1 MTAEIART
9 AWDVVIGLLVW
20 GALCAF
26 AGWAIGYGQG
36 LTTRGPGD
44 RRDGQR

>member
-1 MTAEIART
+1 MTADVART
-9 AWDVVIGLLVW
+9 AWDVVLGLLVW

-36 LTTRGPGD
+36 WWTRGSD
-44 RRDGQR
+44 RRDQR